1 MNKLI
6 GLSLFASGG
15 ISEYYL
21 DKTNVKIKLA
31 NELLAKRCN
40 FYKELYKDSHM
51 ICGSITDKKIYDEII
66 SKSKKLK
73 IDFIMATPPCQGMSK
88 AGKMNFDDPRNSLFL
103 HVIKIIK
110 IIKPK
115 YILIENVPELLKSNF
130 KDIDMKEKKIMDKI
144 NQELNNNYNINSAVL
159 NSMNYNVPQSRKRAI
174 ILFSRKDMKEWKIP
188 PKKNNIITVRDT
200 IEYLP
205 SLESNEKITDFNTN
219 NINEKNNIINWH
231 YGKKHNDRHILWMKH
246 TPTGKTAFDNIKYY
260 PNIDGRRIKGFKT
273 TYKRISWDKPSPTIT
288 MANGSISSQNNVH
301 PGRLNKDKK
310 TYSDARVLSVF
321 ELILLSS
328 LPKDIIL
335 PKCSTDKLIRDLLGE
350 CVPSKFMFNLIKSLP
365 Y

>member
-1 MNKLI
+1 MSKLI

-21 DKTNVKIKLA
+21 DKTNVKIVVA
-31 NELLAKRCN
+31 NELLPKRCE

-51 ICGSITDKKIYDEII
+51 ICGSIVDKKIYDNII
-66 SKSKKLK
+66 TKSKELK
-73 IDFIMATPPCQGMSK
+73 VDFIMATPPCQGMSK
-88 AGKMNFDDPRNSLFL
+88 AGKMNYDDPRNSLFL
-103 HVIKIIK
+103 YIIDIIK
-110 IIKPK
+110 ELKPK
-115 YILIENVPELLKSNF
+115 YVLIENVPELLKSNF
-130 KDIDMKEKKIMDKI
+130 KDIDMKERKIMDKI
-144 NQELNNNYNINSAVL
+144 NQELNENYIINSSVL
-159 NSMNYNVPQSRKRAI
+159 NSMNYDVAQSRKRAI
-174 ILFSRKDMKEWKIP
+174 ILFSRKDITEWKIP
-188 PKKNNIITVRDT
+188 DKKNNIITVRDM

-205 SLESNEKITDFNTN
+205 SIEADEKITDFNTN

-231 YGKKHNDRHILWMKH
+231 YGKKHNSRHILWMKN
-246 TPTGKTAFDNIKYY
+246 TPTGKSAFDNLKYY
-260 PNIDGRRIKGFKT
+260 PNIDGRRIRGFKT
-273 TYKRISWDKPSPTIT
+273 TYKRISWDKPAPTIT

-301 PGRLNKDKK
+301 PGRLKKDK

-321 ELILLSS
+321 ELLLLTS

-350 CVPSKFMFNLIKSLP
+350 CVPSKFMYNLIKSIP